1 MQDHRVIALDEWFP
15 ARRRRLSRENEV
27 GRRRDQWCAE
37 RRRNES
43 GAEFDLSDRMR
54 RDDRDA
60 EPRIL
65 TSAA

>member
-15 ARRRRLSRENEV
+15 ARRRLSRENEV
-27 GRRRDQWCAE
+27 SRCRDQWCAE
-37 RRRNES
+37 RRRKES

-54 RDDRDA
+54 REDRDE